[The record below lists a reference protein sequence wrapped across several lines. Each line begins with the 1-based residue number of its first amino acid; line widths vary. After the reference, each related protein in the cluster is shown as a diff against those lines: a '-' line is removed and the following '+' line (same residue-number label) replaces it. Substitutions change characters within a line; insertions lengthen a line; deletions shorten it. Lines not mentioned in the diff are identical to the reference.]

1 MPRELRVALLAAAA
15 ALAFADS
22 SIVVLGLPEIL
33 ARFDA
38 PIGDVAWVVTAYNLA
53 VAGIALA
60 LADSVRRI
68 GPGRL
73 CAIGLVTFLIGSIG
87 CAVAGSLGL
96 LIGLRVV
103 QGAGAAFV
111 LAAALP
117 ALAAATGSYTR
128 GVTTWALASTVGVA
142 VGPAAGGVLTELFD
156 WRAIFAAQA
165 PVALLALLAVR
176 GLPPLPPAPVVAAP
190 TRALDRV
197 RANVGLALVSAGL
210 VGVLF
215 LAVVL
220 LVDAWR
226 RSPLAA
232 ALVVSALP
240 LAALVAPRVFRGLR
254 ETAAPAAGA
263 VLLAAGLAAL
273 ALVPGTSLGW
283 MIPALIL
290 CGLGFGIAVPALTGR
305 ALLHP
310 RNIAVAGAGS
320 IAARHIGLVVG
331 LLVVTPLLA
340 HDVTAGQQRATLLG
354 VSLVLDSPLPVTTKV
369 PLSLDLHRTLRA
381 APAGRIPD
389 FSGPFQTR
397 QQRDGASPALADLQ
411 QAFTAATTAPIAR
424 GFRRSFLAAALL
436 ALLAG
441 LPALAT
447 GLARLRRRAT

>member
-1 MPRELRVALLAAAA
+1 MPRQLRVALLAAAA

-38 PIGDVAWVVTAYNLA
+38 KIGDVAWVVTAYNLA
-53 VAGIALA
+53 VAGLALA
-60 LADSVRRI
+60 LADVVRRI

-73 CAIGLVTFLIGSIG
+73 CAIGLATFLIGSVG
-87 CAVAGSLGL
+87 CAVAGSLGM

-117 ALAAATGSYTR
+117 ALAAATGSYGR
-128 GVTTWALASTVGVA
+128 GITTWALASTVGVA
-142 VGPAAGGVLTELFD
+142 VGPAAGGILTELFD

-165 PVALLALLAVR
+165 PVALLALLALR
-176 GLPPLPPAPVVAAP
+176 GLPPLPPTPVAGAP
-190 TRALDRV
+190 TRMLERV
-197 RANVGLALVSAGL
+197 RANIGLALVSAGL

-220 LVDAWR
+220 LVDVWR

-232 ALVVSALP
+232 AAVVSILP
-240 LAALVAPRVFRGLR
+240 LAALAAPRLLRGLR
-254 ETAAPAAGA
+254 GTAAAAAGA
-263 VLLAAGLAAL
+263 LLLAAGLAAL

-283 MIPALIL
+283 MIPALVL
-290 CGLGFGIAVPALTGR
+290 CGLGFGSAVPVLTGR

-310 RNIAVAGAGS
+310 RDIAVAGASS
-320 IAARHIGLVVG
+320 IAARHIGLVLG

-340 HDVTAGQQRATLLG
+340 HDVTAGQERATLLG

-369 PLSLDLHRTLRA
+369 PLALDLHHTLRA

-389 FSGPFQTR
+389 FSAPFAAR
-397 QQRDGASPALADLQ
+397 QRQDGATPALTELQ
-411 QAFTAATTAPIAR
+411 QTFTTATAEPIAR
-424 GFRRSFLAAALL
+424 SFRRSFIAAALL
-436 ALLAG
+436 ALAAV
-441 LPALAT
+441 LPL
-447 GLARLRRRAT
+447 LRRRAS

>member
-1 MPRELRVALLAAAA
+1 MPRKLRVALLAAAA

-103 QGAGAAFV
+103 QGTGAAFV

-128 GVTTWALASTVGVA
+128 GVTIWALASTVGVA

-240 LAALVAPRVFRGLR
+240 LAALAAPRVFRGLR
-254 ETAAPAAGA
+254 EAAAPAAGA

-283 MIPALIL
+283 LIPALIL

-310 RNIAVAGAGS
+310 RNIAAAGAGS

-441 LPALAT
+441 LPALAA
-447 GLARLRRRAT
+447 GLARLRLRAA

>member
-1 MPRELRVALLAAAA
+1 MPRQLRIALLAAAA

-38 PIGDVAWVVTAYNLA
+38 KIGDVAWVVTAYTLA
-53 VAGIALA
+53 VAGLALA
-60 LADSVRRI
+60 LADVVRRVR
-68 GPGRL
+68 PGRL
-73 CAIGLVTFLIGSIG
+73 CAIGLGTFLIGSVG
-87 CAVAGSLGL
+87 CALAGSLGM
-96 LIGLRVV
+96 LIGLRVL

-117 ALAAATGSYTR
+117 ALAAATGSYAR
-128 GVTTWALASTVGVA
+128 GITTWAFASTVGVA
-142 VGPAAGGVLTELFD
+142 VGPAAGGLLTELFD

-176 GLPPLPPAPVVAAP
+176 KLPPLPPAPVPLAP

-220 LVDAWR
+220 LVDVWR

-240 LAALVAPRVFRGLR
+240 LAALAASRLLRGLQ
-254 ETAAPAAGA
+254 ETAAAAAGA
-263 VLLAAGLAAL
+263 LLLAAGLAAL

-283 MIPALIL
+283 VIPALVL

-310 RNIAVAGAGS
+310 RDIAVAGASS
-320 IAARHIGLVVG
+320 IAARHMGLVLG
-331 LLVVTPLLA
+331 LLVVTPMLA
-340 HDVTAGQQRATLLG
+340 HDVTRGQERATLLG
-354 VSLVLDSPLPVTTKV
+354 LSIVLDSPLPVTTKV
-369 PLSLDLHRTLRA
+369 PLSLDLHRTLRT

-389 FSGPFQTR
+389 FSGPFDAR
-397 QQRDGASPALADLQ
+397 QRHDGASPALTELQ
-411 QAFTAATTAPIAR
+411 HAFTKATTAPIAR
-424 GFRRSFLAAALL
+424 SFRRPFLAAALL
-436 ALLAG
+436 ALAAA
-441 LPALAT
+441 LPL
-447 GLARLRRRAT
+447 LRRRAT